1 MYVLFLLF
9 IFGIGSHNGRGVRR
23 RSFGSLK
30 KTLSQEDRRGVVIL
44 SVSEESSYLS
54 SPKSFIGDPDLISK
68 HTSKLSGFPQ
78 SLGMT

>member
-1 MYVLFLLF
+1 LYVLFLLF
-9 IFGIGSHNGRGVRR
+9 IFGFGSHNGRGERR

-54 SPKSFIGDPDLISK
+54 SPKSFIGDPGLISK
-68 HTSKLSGFPQ
+68 HTSKLSGFPL
-78 SLGMT
+78 SRE